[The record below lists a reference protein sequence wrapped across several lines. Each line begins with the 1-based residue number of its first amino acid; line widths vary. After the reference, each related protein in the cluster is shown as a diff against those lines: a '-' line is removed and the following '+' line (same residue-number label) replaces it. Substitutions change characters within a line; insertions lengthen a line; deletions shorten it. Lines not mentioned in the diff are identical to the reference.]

1 MSLLS
6 ILLMSCSAC
15 TSCASLPIDNN
26 NSDSDTDD
34 NEDTAEDTGDT
45 ARDTAPPPPCPVM
58 EEEDNGDYDN
68 AMPIPMET
76 WVCGTF
82 GQQSDLDVY
91 LFSMPQDGWL
101 KLWVR
106 GQDLGSNSDLLVSM
120 TIDNETALSTVS
132 YGSTDPV
139 MVVPIDEAADVYAV
153 VQEQYN
159 GHGENHFYEA
169 LFSEVKP
176 PVEYNAVEDESEI
189 DNNGYSTGTPVED
202 GDRILGRIESN
213 LDIDWYSLTIP
224 PGLHAIEI
232 QIDAFMYGSPM
243 DPIIYLYPPD
253 PSPDSGYLRMRNNS
267 DPNNLDP
274 KLTYTVDGGDEGA
287 TYNLQVQSFTGTG
300 SWYYWYVMDVS
311 VEATETE

>member
-6 ILLMSCSAC
+6 ILLLSCSAC

-26 NSDSDTDD
+26 NESDSDE
-34 NEDTAEDTGDT
+34 NEDTGKDTADT

-68 AMPIPMET
+68 AMEIPMET

-82 GQQSDLDVY
+82 GAQSDLDVY
-91 LFSMPQDGWL
+91 LFSIPQDGWL

-120 TIDNETALSTVS
+120 TIDDETALSTVS
-132 YGSTDPV
+132 YGSTDPL
-139 MVVPIDEAADVYAV
+139 MVVPIDAAADVFAV

-176 PVEYNAVEDESEI
+176 PVEYNAVEDETEV
-189 DNNGYSTGTPVED
+189 DNNGYTRGTPIED
-202 GDRILGRIESN
+202 GDRILARINTN
-213 LDIDWYSLTIP
+213 LDRDWYKLTIP
-224 PGLHAIEI
+224 PGLHAIEVK
-232 QIDAFMYGSPM
+232 IDAFMYGSPLDSM
-243 DPIIYLYPPD
+243 IYLFPPEPAD
-253 PSPDSGYLRMRNNS
+253 EDDYLRVRNNS

-274 KLTYTVDGGDEGA
+274 TLSYTLDGGDSGA
-287 TYNLQVQSFTGTG
+287 TYNLQVKSFAGTG
-300 SWYYWYVMDVS
+300 SHYYWYVMDVAVDA
-311 VEATETE
+311 VE